1 MLSCHVWPIGI
12 CTWSLQNEIPE
23 LESVM
28 NESGITNLH
37 LSLDPELNNENSE
50 YLKTIEKNGWQPTA
64 AMISFDQEDYSTLES
79 IRETGGIVPDQ
90 HWDKNREKVLKAIE
104 LSSKLGI
111 ELLSFHFGFIDE
123 SHQELRE
130 RVLFLADAAQR
141 NNVLLLMETGQETS
155 QSLRDFLVELSHPA
169 LGVNFDPANMVLYGK
184 GNPVFALETLKPWVK
199 HVHIKDAKKSA
210 VPDQWGEEVPWGEGD
225 LNNGEFLNTLIS
237 IDYKGAL
244 AIEREA
250 GTQRSADIQHA
261 ARLLSQFIA

>member
-1 MLSCHVWPIGI
+1 MLSCHTWPISV
-12 CTWSLQNEIPE
+12 CSWSLQNKIPD

-50 YLKTIEKNGWQPTA
+50 FLKTIQQKRWDPTA
-64 AMISFDQEDYSTLES
+64 AMIGFDQEDYSTLES

-90 HWDKNREKVLKAIE
+90 YWDKNREKVLQAIE
-104 LSSKLGI
+104 LSSKLDI
-111 ELLSFHFGFIDE
+111 ELLSFHFGFIDD
-123 SHQELRE
+123 SQQELRK
-130 RVLFLADAAQR
+130 RVLFLADEAKR
-141 NNVLLLMETGQETS
+141 YNVVLLMETGQETAE
-155 QSLRDFLVELSHPA
+155 SLRDFLEELSHPA
-169 LGVNFDPANMVLYGK
+169 IGVNFDPANMVLYGK
-184 GNPVFALETLKPWVK
+184 GDPVSALETLKPWVK
-199 HVHIKDAKKSA
+199 HVHIKDAKKST

-225 LNNGEFLNTLIS
+225 FNNEEFLNTLIS

>member
-1 MLSCHVWPIGI
+1 MLSCHNWPIGV
-12 CTWSLQNEIPE
+12 CSWSLQNKIPD

-50 YLKTIEKNGWQPTA
+50 FLKTIQKNRWQPTA
-64 AMISFDQEDYSTLES
+64 AMIGFDQEDYSTLES

-90 HWDKNREKVLKAIE
+90 YWDKNREKVLQAIE
-104 LSSKLGI
+104 LSSKLDI
-111 ELLSFHFGFIDE
+111 ELLSFHFGFIDD
-123 SHQELRE
+123 SQQELRK
-130 RVLFLADAAQR
+130 RVLFLADEAKR
-141 NNVLLLMETGQETS
+141 YNVLLLMETGQETAE
-155 QSLRDFLVELSHPA
+155 SLRDFLEELSHPA
-169 LGVNFDPANMVLYGK
+169 IGVNFDPANMVLYGK
-184 GNPVFALETLKPWVK
+184 GDPVSALETLKPWVK
-199 HVHIKDAKKSA
+199 HVHIKDAKKSN
-210 VPDQWGEEVPWGEGD
+210 VFDQWGEEVPWGEGD
-225 LNNGEFLNTLIS
+225 FNNEAFLKTLKS